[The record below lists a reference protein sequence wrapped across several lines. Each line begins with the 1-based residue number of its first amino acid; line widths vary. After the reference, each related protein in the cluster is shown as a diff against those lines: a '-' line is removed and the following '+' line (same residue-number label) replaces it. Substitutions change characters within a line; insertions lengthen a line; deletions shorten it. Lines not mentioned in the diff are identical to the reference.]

1 MSQFGSP
8 AGLRAL
14 AGALTTAAA
23 DVSTSASSLGGQVSV
38 ATAGRWTGGA
48 ATAFQAHWDGE
59 QTQMLDLGLSA
70 TVVARVL
77 NDLATALE
85 RANQLA
91 AQAQLAGALSA
102 TPGGSGVQLLQQ
114 AMQVAQ
120 QAWTQATTQ
129 LAGVTVPAIGPTT
142 TPQQAQAWAAVVL
155 SSTPLMTDILLTTG
169 SNGSNDP
176 WWKNRRPPFP
186 PLSPAMDPALN
197 GWQDDQTQTVPIPM
211 PFPGGG
217 ILANSITV
225 RGRSGSGKDALAAL
239 LAASAAAAALFG
251 STPQGR
257 QAANDAI
264 GRVTTLFSKKPDL
277 QQVRA
282 AGRQA
287 GVRDLDAFGK
297 WLEGEKQYDPGTKNE
312 RGDYTWQEL
321 LEKAQQY
328 LDEGGR

>member
-114 AMQVAQ
+114 AMRLHVRCAADEDDLECWSLVAPEGQVLDA
-120 QAWTQATTQ
+120 
-129 LAGVTVPAIGPTT
+129 
-142 TPQQAQAWAAVVL
+142 
-155 SSTPLMTDILLTTG
+155 
-169 SNGSNDP
+169 
-176 WWKNRRPPFP
+176 R
-186 PLSPAMDPALN
+186 
-197 GWQDDQTQTVPIPM
+197 
-211 PFPGGG
+211 PGGSWSVG
-217 ILANSITV
+217 
-225 RGRSGSGKDALAAL
+225 
-239 LAASAAAAALFG
+239 
-251 STPQGR
+251 PYE
-257 QAANDAI
+257 
-264 GRVTTLFSKKPDL
+264 TT
-277 QQVRA
+277 
-282 AGRQA
+282 
-287 GVRDLDAFGK
+287 
-297 WLEGEKQYDPGTKNE
+297 
-312 RGDYTWQEL
+312 
-321 LEKAQQY
+321 
-328 LDEGGR
+328 